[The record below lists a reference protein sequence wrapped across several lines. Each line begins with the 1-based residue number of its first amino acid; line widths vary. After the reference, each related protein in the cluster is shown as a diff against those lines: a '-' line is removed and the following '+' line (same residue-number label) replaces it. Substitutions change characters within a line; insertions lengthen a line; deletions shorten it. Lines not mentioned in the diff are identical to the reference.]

1 MILITGANGV
11 VGRQVLKLLLGE
23 GVPVAAVTRGLD
35 GAELPDGVQAVSGDL
50 FQPQWIEAA
59 LEGVEALQIS
69 PRATGPGLG
78 ELLKIATRQ
87 GVRRVVLLSATTVEY
102 PAGEARFAAQFQ
114 HAEDLVTGS
123 GLDFTVLRL
132 ADFAAN
138 ALAWAPQIRAGDVVR
153 GAYGRAATSPVHET
167 DIAEVAVQ
175 ALRGAGQHTGSVH
188 TLTGPQSLDQFEK
201 VRLLGAALGRE
212 LSFQELPPE
221 QIRQGMLAQG
231 LPEEI
236 PARLLGSLADY
247 ADRPGPT
254 TGTVAD
260 LLGRPALT
268 FADWARDNAP
278 AFGDVGGSSDSGNSG
293 SSGGFTNSRNSGG

>member
-11 VGRQVLKLLLGE
+11 VGRRVMNQLVQE
-23 GVPVAAVTRGLD
+23 GTAVTAVTRGT
-35 GAELPDGVQAVSGDL
+35 GEARLPDGVTAVRGDL
-50 FQPQWIEAA
+50 FHPEWIEAA

-69 PRATGPGLG
+69 PRAAGPGLG
-78 ELLKIATRQ
+78 ELLRLAAKQ
-87 GVRRVVLLSATTVEY
+87 GVRRAVLLSAATVEY
-102 PAGEARFAAQFQ
+102 PAGEARFAAQFK
-114 HAEDLVTGS
+114 HAEELVSGS
-123 GLDFTVLRL
+123 GLDWTILRL

-153 GAYGRAATSPVHET
+153 GAYGRAATSPLHET
-167 DIAEVAVQ
+167 DIAAVAVR
-175 ALRGAGQHTGSVH
+175 ALRGSLHREAVH
-188 TLTGPQSLDQFEK
+188 TLTGPRSLDQVEK
-201 VRLLGAALGRE
+201 VRLIGAAIGRT

-221 QIRQGMLAQG
+221 QVRQGMLAQG

-254 TGTVAD
+254 TSTVED

-268 FADWARDNAP
+268 FADWAHDNAP
-278 AFGDVGGSSDSGNSG
+278 AFAG
-293 SSGGFTNSRNSGG
+293 